1 MKNKMI
7 LADDQIWD
15 FLSKDNLIRRIHEK
29 KSIFEN
35 VMAILLKDMPS
46 KGVILPVLAFEK
58 NSDERLC
65 KTKKMSK

>member
-1 MKNKMI
+1 MKVTI
-7 LADDQIWD
+7 YWE
-15 FLSKDNLIRRIHEK
+15 FRIHEK

-35 VMAILLKDMPS
+35 VMAILLKDIPS
-46 KGVILPVLAFEK
+46 KVVILAVLAFEK